1 MSEESPDDMA
11 KERAL
16 TAPHR
21 PQPLDIPSIAKSLNE
36 VYKAGSIPLVL
47 IFIAAVVIFGL
58 LVKGVLQTLPWVVYL
73 LGFLIASGI
82 IVFLV
87 LNWLAYRRWRD
98 EVDTRLK
105 NRRME
110 MDFYVRLS
118 SSNSE
123 LQNSFLLSL
132 VKYTAELATREGSTP
147 EGRRTEIKFMA
158 ESLGALVKEF
168 VAIRGQLQLP
178 ELTSALPQD
187 TKSQIA
193 PGGQ

>member
-1 MSEESPDDMA
+1 MSEESPSDMT
-11 KERAL
+11 KERAS
-16 TAPHR
+16 TVPHR

-36 VYKAGSIPLVL
+36 VYKTGSIPLVL
-47 IFIAAVVIFGL
+47 IFIAAVVLFGL
-58 LVKGVLQTLPWVVYL
+58 LVRGVLQTLPWLVYL
-73 LGFLIASGI
+73 LGILIASGI

-98 EVDTRLK
+98 EVDARLK

-178 ELTSALPQD
+178 ELTSALPPD
-187 TKSQIA
+187 EKSQIA
-193 PGGQ
+193 AKG